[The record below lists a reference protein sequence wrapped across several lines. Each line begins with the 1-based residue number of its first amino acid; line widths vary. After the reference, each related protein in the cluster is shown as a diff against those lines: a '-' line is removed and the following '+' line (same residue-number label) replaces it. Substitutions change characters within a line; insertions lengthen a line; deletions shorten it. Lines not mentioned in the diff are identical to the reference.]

1 MPTIDEQV
9 EILMSGAAY
18 GEGEEAQQIK
28 EKMTAELRQ
37 RLVEAERA
45 GRPLNVYC
53 GYDPTTTDLHLGH
66 TITMRKLK
74 QFQDLGHNV
83 TFLIGSFTS
92 LIGDPTDREEARD
105 QLSPEQ
111 VQANAQT
118 YADQAFKILDR
129 AKTTVRYNAEWLSP
143 LTFAD
148 LIRLASKFTVQQFLQ
163 RENFKKRLDEGV
175 PIWLHETFYPLM
187 QAYDAVAQN
196 TDVQVG
202 GQDQLFN
209 IVVAGRQLM
218 EKLDMKPQVA
228 IIMGKLLPGTDGEV
242 KMSKSVG
249 NHIPI
254 LSTPEDMYGKVM
266 SVPDKAMHV
275 YYELLLG
282 YTPKQLAEFD
292 AKLADGSLHPRDAKM
307 NLAREIVTVFHGED
321 GAARGA
327 AHFKTVFQ
335 KQELPDMDDHTVSGE
350 QRIADIIADVGFSRS
365 KGEAKRLIQG
375 GGVKLDGEK
384 VEDFEAALSLAAGE
398 SVVLQVGK
406 RKFLRLVGAN

>member
-1 MPTIDEQV
+1 
-9 EILMSGAAY
+9 MSGAAY

-37 RLVEAERA
+37 RLVEAERD

-66 TITMRKLK
+66 TITMRKLQ
-74 QFQDLGHNV
+74 QFQELGHNV

-111 VQANAQT
+111 VQVNAQT

-218 EKLDMKPQVA
+218 EKLGMKPQVA
-228 IIMGKLLPGTDGEV
+228 IIMGKLLPGTDGEA

-254 LSTPEDMYGKVM
+254 MSTPEDMYGKVM
-266 SVPDKAMHV
+266 SVPDKAMYI
-275 YYELLLG
+275 YYELLIG
-282 YTPKQLAEFD
+282 YTPTQLAEFE

-321 GAARGA
+321 GAARGE

-335 KQELPDMDDHTVSGE
+335 QQELPDMDDHAISGE

-384 VEDFEAALSLAAGE
+384 VEDFEAALNLAAGE

-406 RKFLRLVGAN
+406 RKFLRLVGTN

>member
-28 EKMTAELRQ
+28 EKMSAELRQ
-37 RLVEAERA
+37 RLIEAERD
-45 GRPLNVYC
+45 GRPLKVYC

-66 TITMRKLK
+66 TITMRKLR
-74 QFQDLGHNV
+74 QFQELGHDV

-92 LIGDPTDREEARD
+92 LIGDPTDREEARA
-105 QLSPEQ
+105 QLAPEQ
-111 VQANAQT
+111 VEANAQT
-118 YADQAFKILDR
+118 YAAQAFKILDR
-129 AKTTVRYNAEWLSP
+129 TKTRVRYNAEWLAP

-163 RENFKKRLDEGV
+163 RENFKKRLEVGEA
-175 PIWLHETFYPLM
+175 IWLHETFYPLM

-218 EKLDMKPQVA
+218 EKLGMRPQVA

-254 LSTPEDMYGKVM
+254 MSTPEDMYGKIM
-266 SVPDKAMHV
+266 SIPDKAMPV
-275 YYELLLG
+275 YHELLLG
-282 YTPKQLAEFD
+282 YTPTQLAAF
-292 AKLADGSLHPRDAKM
+292 AAQLADGSLHPRDAKM
-307 NLAREIVTVFHGED
+307 GLAYRIVKVFYGEE
-321 GAARGA
+321 GAQQGQ
-327 AHFKTVFQ
+327 AHFETVFQ
-335 KQELPDMDDHTVSGE
+335 RQELPDMEDYALAGE
-350 QRIADIIADVGFSRS
+350 QPVVDVMVAVDFARS
-365 KGEAKRLIQG
+365 KGEAKRLIEG
-375 GGVKLDGEK
+375 GGVRLDGAK
-384 VEDFEAALSLAAGE
+384 VEGFDAAVRIADGE
-398 SVVLQVGK
+398 TKVLQVGK
-406 RKFLRLVGAN
+406 RKFIRLVKA